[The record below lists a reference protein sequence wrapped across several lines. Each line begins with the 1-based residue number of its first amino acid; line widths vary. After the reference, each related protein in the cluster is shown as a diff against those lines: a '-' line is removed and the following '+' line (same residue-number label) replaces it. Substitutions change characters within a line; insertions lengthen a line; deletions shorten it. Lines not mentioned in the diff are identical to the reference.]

1 MTRMPP
7 EILTD
12 AFFESMASSTLA
24 LDRAETLPPAC
35 YTDAA
40 FYAFEKEALFNHEWL
55 CVGRESWV
63 KEPGDYFT
71 TQIIDEPIVVART
84 RANELKAMS
93 AVCQHRGMLVAE
105 GRGNTRGFMCPYHHW
120 VYGLDGKLVNAP
132 AMERTCDFDKKAIA
146 LPTFK
151 VETWLGFIFINF
163 DAAAAPLAPRLANVA
178 KAIAPYDLGACDGP
192 PIMTGSFAWNWK
204 VMFENNND
212 GYHANKLHGGPLHDF
227 VPSELASFPESEP
240 GDAGFLRFNGTLHP
254 DASFNP
260 TQKAVLPIFPG
271 LQEVDRNRMTF
282 ANVPPTLSLVLG
294 NDLVIY
300 LILRATGPE
309 TMEQDTGVLV
319 APGAMDDPSF
329 PHRLDMIMTSAG
341 KIIAQDMHVDAL
353 VQVGLRSRFAPRG
366 RYSWQEGAQ
375 GQFNRWMVP
384 RYQQTWA
391 RTSGKARGP
400 KSVAPKSLAAQ

>member
-1 MTRMPP
+1 MRRD
-7 EILTD
+7 ILND
-12 AFFESMASSTLA
+12 AFIDGLSSSTLP

-35 YTDAA
+35 YTDAS

-63 KEPGDYFT
+63 SAPGDYFT
-71 TQIIDEPIVVART
+71 THIIDEPIIVART
-84 RANELKAMS
+84 RQNELKAMS
-93 AVCQHRGMLVAE
+93 AVCQHRAMLVAE
-105 GRGNTRGFMCPYHHW
+105 GRGNTRGFVCPYHHW

-132 AMERTCDFDKKAIA
+132 AMERTCDFDKKKVG

-151 VETWLGFIFINF
+151 LETWLGFIFINF
-163 DAAAAPLAPRLANVA
+163 DIAAPPLAPRLKQVA
-178 KAIAPYDLGACDGP
+178 DAIAGYDLAAAEGP

-212 GYHANKLHGGPLHDF
+212 GYHANKLHHGPLHDF
-227 VPSELASFPESEP
+227 VPSELASFPESDP
-240 GDAGFLRFNGTLHP
+240 ADAGFLRFNGTLHP

-271 LQEVDRNRMTF
+271 LTEVDRNRMTF

-294 NDLVIY
+294 NDLIIY

-309 TMEQDTGVLV
+309 TMEQDTGVLA
-319 APGAMDDPSF
+319 APGAMEDPSF

-341 KIIAQDMHVDAL
+341 KIISQDMHVDGL
-353 VQVGLRSRFAPRG
+353 VQKGLRSRFAIRG

-375 GQFNRWMVP
+375 GQFNRWAVR

-391 RTSGKARGP
+391 KQRLRAEDSAM
-400 KSVAPKSLAAQ
+400 AAE